1 MEEVEGVE
9 EEGEEALSTQGAE
22 AAAAGRTEGV
32 LADAAAAGSRRAE
45 AAAAGSRRAEGLLCW
60 LLHEQHLA
68 RGLHPSFIK

>member
-1 MEEVEGVE
+1 MEEVEWVE

-32 LADAAAAGSRRAE
+32 LADAAGSWRAE
-45 AAAAGSRRAEGLLCW
+45 AAAAGCRRAEGLLCW